1 MHRKCEQCTV
11 HWRWSTE
18 EQQIIISRAGQW
30 AYATTVASTVATV
43 LRPRNCRVSHYT
55 IKYYS
60 TVYRNSILTPR
71 GKNQH
76 GAEPKLFIVGSAAP
90 PLSITSAPAPA
101 PVIIY
106 YNSSIIYEICLNEG
120 FSSSSKLTAVNIYW
134 KDNFGSG
141 SRFQIISAPP
151 SPTPQHWYKCLKKF
165 HKLIKGFENGT
176 VGKM

>member
-1 MHRKCEQCTV
+1 MHRKCEKGTLKV
-11 HWRWSTE
+11 KYG
-18 EQQIIISRAGQW
+18 RATNYNKQSW

-101 PVIIY
+101 PVIILSLKTILY

-120 FSSSSKLTAVNIYW
+120 FSSSSKLTAVNIY
-134 KDNFGSG
+134 
-141 SRFQIISAPP
+141 
-151 SPTPQHWYKCLKKF
+151 
-165 HKLIKGFENGT
+165 
-176 VGKM
+176 